1 MRRRGVALATS
12 SLVSALVSSLLVVAG
27 TSAAV
32 AGPPGTWTPV
42 VEAGPNTLGSTA
54 RPSAVR
60 TADGVLHVVHTQM
73 DGPSDYSVR
82 HQALGA
88 DGEVLSRSTVVAG
101 WDQVDNDPQVLLTPT
116 GLRVVF
122 AGIRSGD
129 RDDFYNDGRAYHATS
144 DATGAAWT
152 LQATALNR
160 TSDSNGS
167 GAATLADG
175 STIVAAT
182 PTGDT
187 LRYRQEELAAPD
199 SATPD
204 EGFDVDPAQAS
215 CCVYDAELVRVPGTD
230 EVWLAW
236 MANDNRPEAG
246 ATSDLIIGT
255 YVRRL
260 EPSLGPIL
268 RAPGSVEPSD
278 VDGDGTV
285 EPGEVDASELSGGPG
300 LAARADGAVFLAYA
314 VGYPTREAVA
324 VWRVGDRAA
333 VRVPGSAEAQYAD
346 ISVDDA
352 GRVWAVWETRDV
364 VRAARS
370 DVDVTRFGAVVD
382 LGSPLSGGT
391 PSAGDLLVDGTG
403 AGPGADVVVNTGS
416 GLQHQEVLAGLTL
429 RVTPTRLEAGRRQ
442 TVRLFVTDAG
452 DGVEGARVRIGSAA
466 CATRADGTCSV
477 RLRPERGRL
486 VARASL
492 EGYMDGTTRL
502 RSR

>member
-1 MRRRGVALATS
+1 MRRFAMALAT
-12 SLVSALVSSLLVVAG
+12 LPLVSSVLVLAG
-27 TSAAV
+27 PPTAQ

-42 VEAGPNTLGSTA
+42 VEVGPGALGSTA

-101 WDQVDNDPQVLLTPT
+101 WDQIDNDPQVLLTPT
-116 GLRVVF
+116 GLRVVL

-129 RDDFYNDGRAYHATS
+129 RDDFYNDGRLYHATS
-144 DATGAAWT
+144 DATGAVWS
-152 LQATALNR
+152 LQPTALNR

-167 GAATLADG
+167 AAVDLSDG
-175 STIVAAT
+175 STVVAST
-182 PTGDT
+182 PSGDT
-187 LRYRQEELAAPD
+187 VRYRQEELADPD
-199 SATPD
+199 GATPD
-204 EGFDVDPAQAS
+204 EGFDIDPAQAS

-246 ATSDLIIGT
+246 ATSDLVIGT
-255 YVRRL
+255 FVRRL
-260 EPSLGPIL
+260 LPTLGPIL

-285 EPGEVDASELSGGPG
+285 EPGEVDASTLSGGPG

-324 VWRVGDRAA
+324 VWRVGDPEA
-333 VRVPGSAEAQYAD
+333 VRVPGSAETQYAD
-346 ISVDDA
+346 ISVDA
-352 GRVWAVWETRDV
+352 VGRVWAVWESRDV
-364 VRAARS
+364 VRASRS
-370 DVDVTRFGAVVD
+370 NPDVSSFGRVVD
-382 LGSPLSGGT
+382 LGSPRSSGT
-391 PSAGDLLVDGTG
+391 ASAGDVLVDGTG
-403 AGPGADVVVNTGS
+403 PGPGADVVVNTGS

-429 RVTPTRLEAGRRQ
+429 QATPTRLEVGRRQ
-442 TVRLFVTDAG
+442 TVRLRVTDAG
-452 DGVEGARVRIGSAA
+452 EPVAGARVSIGRAR
-466 CATRADGTCSV
+466 CATSGEGTCSV

-486 VARASL
+486 VARAAA
-492 EGYMDGTTRL
+492 EGYTDATLRL
-502 RSR
+502 RVTR